1 MARCV
6 IRNCLS
12 LWVHP
17 KYLDR
22 WLETAVKSRVRE
34 KTCQD
39 YERMLRRYVWTSLGD
54 RVLAS
59 MRPMNVQTTYQ
70 RMIERGLSGRT
81 IRYTPAVLR
90 SAPRQALQWA
100 DIQFAQ

>member
-17 KYLDR
+17 KYLGR
-22 WLETAVKSRVRE
+22 GETAVKSRVQE

-39 YERMLRRYVWTSLGD
+39 YEGMLRRYVRPSLGD

-59 MRPMNVQTTYQ
+59 MRPMDVQTTYQ
-70 RMIERGLSGRT
+70 RIIERGLSGRT

-90 SAPRQALQWA
+90 SALRQALQWA